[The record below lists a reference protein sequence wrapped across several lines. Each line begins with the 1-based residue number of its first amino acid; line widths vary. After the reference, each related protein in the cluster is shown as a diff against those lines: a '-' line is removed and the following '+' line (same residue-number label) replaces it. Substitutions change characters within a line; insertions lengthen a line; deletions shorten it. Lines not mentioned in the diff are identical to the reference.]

1 MADKKERAKERYS
14 ELAYEKKNFFETA
27 SKKERKAMYAYA
39 EGYKAFLDAAK
50 TEREACEAAV
60 ALAEAKG
67 FTEYH
72 FGDPLVAGDKKYFIN
87 RGKSVVVFRI
97 GTRDLETDG
106 MRLIASHIDAPR
118 VDIKQVPLYEDS
130 GMCFLKTHYYGG
142 IKKYQWTAIPLEL
155 RGVVCVCHNGQMKK
169 VDVRIGDKPD
179 DPKFVI
185 TDLLPHL
192 ASEQMVKKATEVIKG
207 EGMNVLVGSVPSE
220 TVDEKCSEK
229 IKLAVM
235 EYLNRQYGMVEAD
248 FLSAELCCVPA
259 FKACDIGFDRSFVG
273 SYGHDDRVCSYTAA
287 TALLDMKGTPAHTCV
302 CLLVDKEE
310 TGSDGVTGMQS
321 RAFDTFMAD
330 LCRTQNALPEECYE
344 NSVCLSADVCNA
356 FDPNYPEVSEK
367 RNDARANC
375 GFALVKYTGARGKSG
390 TSDATAEL
398 MARIRCIFD
407 KAGVVWQTGQLGKVD
422 QGGGGTVAMY
432 LANRNIDTVDAG
444 VPVLSMHA
452 PFEVIAKLDLYMAY
466 KGFGAFYKD

>member
-1 MADKKERAKERYS
+1 MTSEQLFYDKKTGFDRLTDEDKQGIQ
-14 ELAYEKKNFFETA
+14 T
-27 SKKERKAMYAYA
+27 YA
-39 EGYKAFLDAAK
+39 EGYKKFLDESK
-50 TEREACEAAV
+50 TERDAV
-60 ALAEAKG
+60 LEIARMAESKGFRAWTRDDTLRPGDKIYRINRHKGIMLAVIGEKSLAEG
-67 FTEYH
+67 
-72 FGDPLVAGDKKYFIN
+72 V
-87 RGKSVVVFRI
+87 
-97 GTRDLETDG
+97 
-106 MRLIASHIDAPR
+106 RLTAAHLDAPR
-118 VDIKQVPLYEDS
+118 VDIRTVPLYEDN
-130 GMCFLKTHYYGG
+130 GMAFFKTHYYGG

-155 RGVVCVCHNGQMKK
+155 RGVVCVCENGEVKRVQ
-169 VDVRIGDKPD
+169 VRVGDKPT

-192 ASEQMVKKATEVIKG
+192 ATEQMTRK
-207 EGMNVLVGSVPSE
+207 
-220 TVDEKCSEK
+220 K
-229 IKLAVM
+229 IKLAIM
-235 EYLNRQYGMVEAD
+235 EHLNREYGMTEAD

-259 FKACDIGFDRSFVG
+259 FNACDIGFDRSFVG
-273 SYGHDDRVCSYTAA
+273 AYGHDDRVCSYPAA
-287 TALLDMKGTPAHTCV
+287 TSLFDLTETPSHTGV

-310 TGSDGVTGMQS
+310 IGSDGVTGMQS

-330 LCRTQNALPEECYE
+330 LCRAQDVLLDECFE

-356 FDPNYPEVSEK
+356 FDPNYPDVSEK

-407 KAGVVWQTGQLGKVD
+407 KAGVIWQTGQLGKVD

-452 PFEVIAKLDLYMAY
+452 PFECIAKLDLYMAY
-466 KGFGAFYKD
+466 KGFGAFYRD

>member
-1 MADKKERAKERYS
+1 MTSEQLFYDKKPGFDRLTGSDKRGMQE
-14 ELAYEKKNFFETA
+14 
-27 SKKERKAMYAYA
+27 YA
-39 EGYKAFLDAAK
+39 EGYKAFLDEAK
-50 TEREACEAAV
+50 TERDAV
-60 ALAEAKG
+60 KEIARMAEEKG
-67 FTEYH
+67 FRAWKR
-72 FGDPLVAGDKKYFIN
+72 DDILKAGDKIYRIN
-87 RGKSVVVFRI
+87 RNKGIMLAVIGKKDISEGV
-97 GTRDLETDG
+97 
-106 MRLIASHIDAPR
+106 RLTAAHLDAPR
-118 VDIKQVPLYEDS
+118 VDIRTVPLYEDS
-130 GMCFLKTHYYGG
+130 GMAFFKTHYYGG

-155 RGVVCVCHNGQMKK
+155 RGVVCVCHNGQMKT
-169 VDVRIGDKPD
+169 VEVRVGDKPD

-192 ASEQMVKKATEVIKG
+192 ATEQMTKKATEIIKG
-207 EGMNVLVGSVPSE
+207 EGLNILVGSAPSD

-235 EYLNRQYGMVEAD
+235 EHLNRQYGMVEAD

-259 FKACDIGFDRSFVG
+259 FKACDIGFDRSMVG
-273 SYGHDDRVCSYTAA
+273 AYGHDDRVCSYPAA
-287 TALLDMKGTPAHTCV
+287 TALLDLKATPAHTCV

-310 TGSDGVTGMQS
+310 IGSEGVTGMQS

-330 LCRTQNALPEECYE
+330 LCRAQGALVDECYE

-356 FDPNYPEVSEK
+356 FDPTFPEGSEK
-367 RNDARANC
+367 RNDAKANC
-375 GFALVKYTGARGKSG
+375 GFALMKYTGSRGKSG

-407 KAGVVWQTGQLGKVD
+407 KADIVWQTGQLGRVD

-452 PFEVIAKLDLYMAY
+452 PFEVISKLDLYMAY

>member
-1 MADKKERAKERYS
+1 MA
-14 ELAYEKKNFFETA
+14 FF
-27 SKKERKAMYAYA
+27 
-39 EGYKAFLDAAK
+39 
-50 TEREACEAAV
+50 
-60 ALAEAKG
+60 
-67 FTEYH
+67 
-72 FGDPLVAGDKKYFIN
+72 
-87 RGKSVVVFRI
+87 
-97 GTRDLETDG
+97 
-106 MRLIASHIDAPR
+106 
-118 VDIKQVPLYEDS
+118 
-130 GMCFLKTHYYGG
+130 KTHYYGG

-155 RGVVCVCHNGQMKK
+155 RGVVCVCHNGQMKT
-169 VDVRIGDKPD
+169 VEVRIGDKPE
-179 DPKFVI
+179 DPRFVI

-192 ASEQMVKKATEVIKG
+192 ASEQMTKKATEVVKG
-207 EGMNVLVGSVPSE
+207 EGLNVLVGSVPSG
-220 TVDEKCSEK
+220 TVDEKCGEK

-235 EYLNRQYGMVEAD
+235 EYLNKQYGMVEAD

-259 FKACDIGFDRSFVG
+259 FPACDIGFDRSFVG
-273 SYGHDDRVCSYTAA
+273 AYGHDDRVCSYTAA
-287 TALLDMKGTPAHTCV
+287 TALLDLKTTPAHTCV

-330 LCRTQNALPEECYE
+330 LCRAQGALVEECYE

-356 FDPNYPEVSEK
+356 FDPNFPEVSEK